1 MGLARRL
8 VAVEP
13 RGKGRKAPDKIQG
26 LFVPLRH
33 DVLKSLGY
41 RALGHPARNLLVDIA
56 MQYIPGRSRNNGALV
71 ACEKY
76 LKPLG
81 WRSKAVI
88 GTALR
93 ELLECGLLIK
103 TRQGGINRT
112 SLYALA
118 FHNLDRD
125 DRHDPGMAISFSRL
139 RSRYKTYCANPSPSD
154 GVGASQT
161 GPSRGER
168 DGAITPSNG
177 LVRH

>member
-1 MGLARRL
+1 
-8 VAVEP
+8 VEP

-33 DVLKSLGY
+33 DVLKSPGY

-88 GTALR
+88 AKGLA

-103 TRQGGINRT
+103 TKQGGINRP

-125 DRHDPGMAISFSRL
+125 DRHDPGMAITFSEL
-139 RSRYKTYCANPSPSD
+139 RGRYKSYRADSSPCH

-168 DGAITPSNG
+168 ASAVTPSNG